1 MLLRTAALLLVFS
14 ASTFLTAQ
22 PQAAAPPLQTARE
35 ALIEMLTGGEKGIT
49 RHLTIEVQELLKK
62 PANKTA
68 SMMFQAMQ
76 QQAGTGMQ
84 TFPTGSTLFV
94 INEPSQHKK
103 FEVRVESDD
112 LSGDQDAL
120 QLSFHSFHDGQEEA
134 AGGDEWGLM
143 SSRVTVTMQKQQN
156 VWRLSNVGVGIELP
170 LGDPEFLKK
179 MFSIGSEGKATG
191 IGVVAPGVHTDITPL
206 QPVEFDPAGTV
217 MMLGFAERSFANRHP
232 DTGFTCS
239 LSELSEAGKGY
250 GLDPQLAS
258 GSFMGYKWSV
268 SGCEGKPAGSFQII
282 AEPITQG
289 RGAKAVCTDATGNVR
304 MSEDGRGSTCLTS
317 GKLANTPN
325 SANTLNEDSEAV
337 SSWGV
342 DVHVDPPKDK
352 L

>member
-1 MLLRTAALLLVFS
+1 MSLRTAALFFVLS
-14 ASTFLTAQ
+14 ASTLLFSQT
-22 PQAAAPPLQTARE
+22 QAPAPPQTARE
-35 ALIEMLTGGEKGIT
+35 SLVEMLTGGEKGLT
-49 RHLTIEVQELLKK
+49 KHLTVEVQELLKK
-62 PANKTA
+62 PANKSTA
-68 SMMFQAMQ
+68 TIFQAMQ

-84 TFPTGSTLFV
+84 AFPTGSTLFV

-103 FEVRVESDD
+103 FEVHVDNDD
-112 LSGDQDAL
+112 LSGDQDIL

-179 MFSIGSEGKATG
+179 MFSMGSEGKATG
-191 IGVVAPGVHTDITPL
+191 MGVVAPSVHTDITPL
-206 QPVEFDPAGTV
+206 QPAEFDPAGTV

-232 DTGFTCS
+232 DAGFTCS

-258 GSFMGYKWSV
+258 GSYMGYKWSV
-268 SGCEGKPAGSFQII
+268 SGCEGKPAGSFQIV

-325 SANTLNEDSEAV
+325 SANAQNDDSETV

-342 DVHVDPPKDK
+342 EVHVDPPKPK
-352 L
+352 P

>member
-1 MLLRTAALLLVFS
+1 MSLRTAALFFVLS
-14 ASTFLTAQ
+14 ASTLLFSQT
-22 PQAAAPPLQTARE
+22 QAPAPPQTARE
-35 ALIEMLTGGEKGIT
+35 SLVEMLTGGEKGMT
-49 RHLTIEVQELLKK
+49 KHLTVEVQELLKK
-62 PANKTA
+62 PANKSAATI
-68 SMMFQAMQ
+68 FQAMQ

-84 TFPTGSTLFV
+84 AFPTGATLFV

-103 FEVRVESDD
+103 FEVHVDNDD
-112 LSGDQDAL
+112 LSGDQDIL

-134 AGGDEWGLM
+134 AVGDEWGLM

-179 MFSIGSEGKATG
+179 MFSMGSEGKATG
-191 IGVVAPGVHTDITPL
+191 MGVVAPSVHTEITPF
-206 QPVEFDPAGTV
+206 QPAEFDPAGTV

-232 DTGFTCS
+232 DRGFTCS
-239 LSELSEAGKGY
+239 LSDLSEAGRGY

-258 GSFMGYKWSV
+258 GSYMGYKWSV

-304 MSEDGRGSTCLTS
+304 ISEDGRGSTCLTS
-317 GKLANTPN
+317 GKLANTPT
-325 SANTLNEDSEAV
+325 SENTLNDNEAV

-342 DVHVDPPKDK
+342 DVHVDPDRPKP
-352 L
+352 